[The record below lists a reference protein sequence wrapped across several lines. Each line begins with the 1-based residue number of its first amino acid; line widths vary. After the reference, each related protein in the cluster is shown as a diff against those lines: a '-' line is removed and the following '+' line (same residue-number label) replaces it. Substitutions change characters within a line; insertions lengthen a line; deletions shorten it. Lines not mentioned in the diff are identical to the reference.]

1 MRDCEFMDFL
11 QTILT
16 IIISLISG
24 FAGTIYLENKRK
36 IVRKQKLSNYLILL
50 YSEISDH
57 NFWIRKLYSNAGT
70 FKICSKLLL
79 ESSIKEWS
87 NSKYFLAEN
96 LNSNDLQVILNHYR
110 NIDGFKRAFAN
121 EPDFFL
127 TKPEMEI
134 FVADTQAALEIIGK
148 DPSVKQFV
156 QSITEK
162 EAKKE

>member
-1 MRDCEFMDFL
+1 MDFL

-121 EPDFFL
+121 
-127 TKPEMEI
+127 
-134 FVADTQAALEIIGK
+134 
-148 DPSVKQFV
+148 
-156 QSITEK
+156 
-162 EAKKE
+162 

>member
-1 MRDCEFMDFL
+1 MLVQSIWKIKE
-11 QTILT
+11 
-16 IIISLISG
+16 
-24 FAGTIYLENKRK
+24 K

-70 FKICSKLLL
+70 FKICSKLCLNHQL
-79 ESSIKEWS
+79 KSGVIV
-87 NSKYFLAEN
+87 NILAEN

-121 EPDFFL
+121 EPDFLL

-134 FVADTQAALEIIGK
+134 FVADTQGCFRN
-148 DPSVKQFV
+148 SW
-156 QSITEK
+156 
-162 EAKKE
+162 

>member
-1 MRDCEFMDFL
+1 MKDCEFMDFL

-24 FAGTIYLENKRK
+24 FADTI
-36 IVRKQKLSNYLILL
+36 YLILL

-121 EPDFFL
+121 EPDFFY
-127 TKPEMEI
+127 
-134 FVADTQAALEIIGK
+134 
-148 DPSVKQFV
+148 
-156 QSITEK
+156 
-162 EAKKE
+162 